1 MAREHEP
8 DHIFSE
14 LRSGKDAKRPQLQ
27 AMLRFVRKGDVLHVT
42 KLDRLGRS
50 MSDLKAIV
58 SDLEKRGVDL
68 KVLDQP
74 IH

>member
-1 MAREHEP
+1 
-8 DHIFSE
+8 
-14 LRSGKDAKRPQLQ
+14 
-27 AMLRFVRKGDVLHVT
+27 MLRFVRKGDVVHVT

-50 MSDLKAIV
+50 MSDLKSIL

-74 IH
+74 IDTTTPLPHGLGVRRVRARHHQRAGS